1 MRRRK
6 YFNLLRQLALAQF
19 KLKDQSAVL
28 GFLWSFLHPV
38 ILLGILFAM
47 FKYQTGQKIE
57 HYAVYLLIGLVQ
69 YTHFAN
75 STTRA
80 LTVLYSMKHLT
91 GNAIFPKEVLVLSAT
106 MADTIELAL
115 SMLIC
120 VAVAA
125 VSGIALSWVILLLPL
140 VCLLQFILV
149 SSVSLLLSC
158 LYIFVRDIGHI
169 WGAFLRV
176 LIFIT
181 PIFYDRSFLGEGL
194 GRWILLLNPLAYL
207 INFSRT
213 LIIDGKPVNFELAML
228 LLLVTSVFLLSTFK
242 LFKIYEPVFSE
253 YL

>member
-1 MRRRK
+1 
-6 YFNLLRQLALAQF
+6 L
-19 KLKDQSAVL
+19 
-28 GFLWSFLHPV
+28 

-47 FKYQTGQKIE
+47 FRSQTGQTIE

-120 VAVAA
+120 VAVAT

-140 VCLLQFILV
+140 VFLLQFILV

-213 LIIDGKPVNFELAML
+213 LIIDGKPVNFESAML

>member
-19 KLKDQSAVL
+19 KLKDQSAIL
-28 GFLWSFLHPV
+28 GFLWSFLHPL

-47 FKYQTGQKIE
+47 FRSQTGQTIE

-125 VSGIALSWVILLLPL
+125 LSGITLSWVILLLPL
-140 VCLLQFILV
+140 VWLLQFILV
-149 SSVSLLLSC
+149 SSVSLLLS
-158 LYIFVRDIGHI
+158 
-169 WGAFLRV
+169 
-176 LIFIT
+176 
-181 PIFYDRSFLGEGL
+181 
-194 GRWILLLNPLAYL
+194 
-207 INFSRT
+207 
-213 LIIDGKPVNFELAML
+213 
-228 LLLVTSVFLLSTFK
+228 
-242 LFKIYEPVFSE
+242 
-253 YL
+253 

>member
-1 MRRRK
+1 
-6 YFNLLRQLALAQF
+6 
-19 KLKDQSAVL
+19 
-28 GFLWSFLHPV
+28 
-38 ILLGILFAM
+38 M
-47 FKYQTGQKIE
+47 FRSQTGQTIE

-213 LIIDGKPVNFELAML
+213 LIIDGKPVDFVSAML